1 MLPSSLVVVLTGLA
15 FGALA
20 LLAFA
25 WGWWRG
31 HFSNLDEQA
40 RVLFEPRD
48 YLVER
53 PWETPRQRAERIGQ
67 YGALLPPDIGEWG
80 GAE

>member
-15 FGALA
+15 LGALA

-31 HFSNLDEQA
+31 HFSNLDEQS
-40 RVLFEPRD
+40 RVIFEPRD

-53 PWETPRQRAERIGQ
+53 PWETPEQRAERIAR
-67 YGALLPPDIGEWG
+67 YGELLQPDLGEWG

>member
-15 FGALA
+15 LGALA

-31 HFSNLDEQA
+31 LFSNLDEQA
-40 RVLFEPRD
+40 RVIFEPRD
-48 YLVER
+48 CLVER
-53 PWETPRQRAERIGQ
+53 PWETPKQRAERIAQHGE
-67 YGALLPPDIGEWG
+67 LLRPELGEWG

>member
-15 FGALA
+15 LGALA

-31 HFSNLDEQA
+31 HFTNLDEQA

-48 YLVER
+48 YLVAR

-67 YGALLPPDIGEWG
+67 YGALLRPDLGEWG

>member
-15 FGALA
+15 LGALA
-20 LLAFA
+20 LLVFA

-31 HFSNLDEQA
+31 HFSNLDEQS
-40 RVLFEPRD
+40 RVIFEPRD

-53 PWETPRQRAERIGQ
+53 PWETPKQRAERIAQHGE
-67 YGALLPPDIGEWG
+67 LLRPELGEWG

>member
-15 FGALA
+15 FSALA
-20 LLAFA
+20 LSVFA

-31 HFSNLDEQA
+31 HFRNLDEQA

-53 PWETPRQRAERIGQ
+53 PWESPRQRAERIGQ
-67 YGALLPPDIGEWG
+67 YGEPLPPDLGEWG

>member
-15 FGALA
+15 LGALA

-25 WGWWRG
+25 WGWRRG

-48 YLVER
+48 CLVSR
-53 PWETPRQRAERIGQ
+53 PWETPRQRAERIRQ
-67 YGALLPPDIGEWG
+67 YGVPVQPDRGEWG